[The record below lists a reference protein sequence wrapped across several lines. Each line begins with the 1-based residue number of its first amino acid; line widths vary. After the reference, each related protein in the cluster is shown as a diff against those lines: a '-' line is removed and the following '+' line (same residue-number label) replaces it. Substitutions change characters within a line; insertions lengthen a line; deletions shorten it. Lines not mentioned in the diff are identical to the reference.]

1 MLNKPSFEKYDNL
14 STQDLIYIIYFYPDS
29 KRTMYWLAHK
39 TPRIFRINSLQM
51 NVCYNTVT
59 MSEDIKNSDLEKD
72 ASISEASKDAQ
83 NRGIIIG
90 ASILL
95 IVLIAGLVLAV
106 IAMVNH
112 PDQTETIRDIVIIF
126 MAVESL
132 LIGLTLVILI
142 IQLARLTALLQ
153 NEIKPILDSTNDTV
167 DTLRGTTQFLSNNL
181 VKPVMKV
188 NSTASALRQALSFLK
203 IDRSKSKE

>member
-1 MLNKPSFEKYDNL
+1 M
-14 STQDLIYIIYFYPDS
+14 
-29 KRTMYWLAHK
+29 
-39 TPRIFRINSLQM
+39 QM
-51 NVCYNTVT
+51 NVCYNTFIMPEDVT
-59 MSEDIKNSDLEKD
+59 RSNFDQDSETTEP
-72 ASISEASKDAQ
+72 SKDAQ

-90 ASILL
+90 ASLLL
-95 IVLIAGLVLAV
+95 IVLFAGIVLAV

-132 LIGLTLVILI
+132 LIGLTLVLLI

-167 DTLRGTTQFLSNNL
+167 NTLRGTTHFLSNNL

-188 NSTASALRQALSFLK
+188 NSTANAIRQAFGL
-203 IDRSKSKE
+203 INIGRSKSKE